1 MGLSQIE
8 EHHNVAVL
16 HHQPDTGGLM
26 AEDISSIMAQLRMLA
41 EQQKSLGAK
50 MDHLNSEQQKEA
62 GAMPGRERR
71 IEVLEKEVAE
81 HDDLIRELHSV
92 IRALKWMAALLG
104 VGGTTIGAAAN
115 SILGG

>member
-1 MGLSQIE
+1 
-8 EHHNVAVL
+8 
-16 HHQPDTGGLM
+16 M
-26 AEDISSIMAQLRMLA
+26 AEDISSIMAQLRML
-41 EQQKSLGAK
+41 
-50 MDHLNSEQQKEA
+50 
-62 GAMPGRERR
+62 
-71 IEVLEKEVAE
+71 AE